1 MGFIRA
7 MVRPTAALERESNAG
22 DGWMAMPRVT
32 TDATAGART
41 ITVEAMLGGVVV
53 HTGAGGAV
61 AYTYPTGTLIAAAFP
76 EMDIGDVY
84 VFTVT
89 NTAAQVATYTTAAS
103 GTTLTGMVTA
113 NANTRTVIMTK
124 TAATA
129 FTLLHI

>member
-1 MGFIRA
+1 MFLRSC
-7 MVRPTAALERESNAG
+7 VKPTAALERESQTG

-32 TDATAGART
+32 TVATAGALT
-41 ITVEAMLGGVVV
+41 IPVEGMLGGTLVY
-53 HTGAGGAV
+53 TGALGAV

-76 EMDIGDVY
+76 EMDIGDTY
-84 VFTVT
+84 VFTIT
-89 NTAAQVATYTTAAS
+89 NTAAQVATMTTAAS

-124 TAATA
+124 TAAAA